1 MSNQYDVVVI
11 GSGSAGQKACLMALD
26 KGLRTLLIEKRDYLG
41 GTSYHTGSHAVRA
54 LRACANFL
62 KYVEKGSKFG
72 TATDLIEASWT
83 QWLSTRRRTSSIL
96 TAEFSRAID
105 HDKLK
110 VRFGHAIITGPN
122 TVTIHDPRSTS
133 EEVTTDNIIIAT
145 GSRPNIPSQ
154 PEFGLLN
161 SDSLLRRPT
170 VPNHLFVVGGGYIG
184 CELAS
189 IYQALGVQVT
199 LAEAKSRLLPSLDP
213 IAGERFGALLRTDG
227 ADVLL
232 NEPIN
237 LETRIEARPASFR
250 LSTGIVIQ
258 PDITLVATGRVPNS
272 DNLGLESVG
281 LPSGEWIPVNEQ
293 MQTKVDSIFAIGD
306 VNGIALLD
314 SVAAAQ
320 AQVAITTILGSPAR
334 FDKRWFPQFLHTDPP
349 IVSVGWT
356 EEEART
362 VGLNIEALSWR
373 GSMFTDDDL
382 STVEQEQIALKCVL
396 EVDSSRLLGC
406 IVIGSRAAEIIN
418 LVSTAMANG
427 QTARHIAN
435 LSVVHPSATEVLVD
449 MLRNH
454 FDHPALV

>member
-1 MSNQYDVVVI
+1 MSNQYEVVVI
-11 GSGSAGQKACLMALD
+11 GSGSAGQKACLIALEA
-26 KGLRTLLIEKRDYLG
+26 GLRTLLIEKRDYLG
-41 GTSYHTGSHAVRA
+41 GTSYHNGSHAVRA
-54 LRACANFL
+54 LQACANFL

-72 TATDLIEASWT
+72 AATDLIETNWT
-83 QWLSTRRRTSSIL
+83 QWLSAQRRTSSIL

-105 HDKLK
+105 HDQLK
-110 VRFGHAIITGPN
+110 VRFGQAVITGPN

-133 EEVTTDNIIIAT
+133 EEVTTDYIIVAT
-145 GSRPNIPSQ
+145 GSRPKIPSQ
-154 PEFGLLN
+154 PELGLLN

-170 VPNHLFVVGGGYIG
+170 MPRHLFVVGGGHIG

-189 IYQALGVQVT
+189 IYQTLGVQVT

-213 IAGERFGALLRTDG
+213 IAGERFGSLLRTEG
-227 ADVLL
+227 VDVLL
-232 NEPIN
+232 SEPID
-237 LETRIEARPASFR
+237 LDARSQTKPAHFR

-258 PDITLVATGRVPNS
+258 PDITLMATGRSPNS

-281 LPSGEWIPVNEQ
+281 LPGGDWIPVNEC
-293 MQTKVDSIFAIGD
+293 MRTKVDSIFAIGD

-320 AQVAITTILGSPAR
+320 AQVAMSTILRTPAR

-349 IVSVGWT
+349 IVSIGWT
-356 EEEART
+356 EEEARAA
-362 VGLNIEALSWR
+362 GLNIEALSWR

-382 STVEQEQIALKCVL
+382 STVQQEQIALKCVL
-396 EVDSSRLLGC
+396 EVASNRFLGC
-406 IVIGSRAAEIIN
+406 IVIGSRAAEIVN

-427 QTARHIAN
+427 QSARHIAN

-449 MLRNH
+449 MLRMH